1 MEENDE
7 KKKSNNNE
15 DNIIKTKY
23 IDIYFDN
30 DEEIN
35 IPINRGK
42 KKSYEEDVK
51 QYMNRMN
58 DDKKNILIIND
69 FKNKKIIDGK
79 NKIKEPYMIQEKN
92 NNSYDETKKDMNI
105 YNKEQKNI
113 YNKIHDKKK
122 NNNIENNNETNDTYI
137 NKDNKEYEIPIHRN
151 KSRNK
156 INKNVTDHFYGH
168 KQFDNEHREYG
179 DDDDDDFNKKMHI
192 LDIKKKEYH
201 DIKYN
206 IKNILYNMFY
216 I

>member
-156 INKNVTDHFYGH
+156 INKKCN
-168 KQFDNEHREYG
+168 
-179 DDDDDDFNKKMHI
+179 
-192 LDIKKKEYH
+192 
-201 DIKYN
+201 
-206 IKNILYNMFY
+206 
-216 I
+216 